1 MLPDRVSNPGPSNI
15 MQKDC
20 TTRPILA
27 KKMPYLRLQLEKMH
41 GIRCSSAYF
50 FKDIIIFYNLYAFP
64 ENGDI
69 TSM

>member
-1 MLPDRVSNPGPSNI
+1 

-27 KKMPYLRLQLEKMH
+27 KKPYLRLYLEKMH
-41 GIRCSSAYF
+41 GIRYSFAYF
-50 FKDIIIFYNLYAFP
+50 FKDIIILYNLYEFP